1 MLLSRDSFLSMATAT
16 VACMS
21 SLLLMSCGSV
31 PSPLILSLPAPV
43 PMLDK
48 QKFREID
55 AAIEFYIAH
64 QQMPGA
70 VFWLE
75 RNGESYQKPYGKFSY
90 EPGAARVEMDT
101 IFDAASLTKVI
112 STTPAV
118 MWLIEHGQVELDA
131 PLIQYLPEC
140 GNGNSGGGGDGNG
153 DGHSGGKELITIRHL
168 LTHTSG
174 LPAGIPATLAD
185 GTAWQGEA
193 AALKLACGQK
203 VTAPPG
209 TLFRY
214 SDINFILL
222 GQLVQRVS
230 GQPLNQFVQQKI
242 FGPLGMHHTGY
253 LPLQKFSAER
263 IAPTQ
268 KILPVNAVVDVATN
282 SATNAAANAGK
293 VPYNELPGGKIRQGV
308 VHDPT
313 AQRIGGVAG
322 HAGLFTTA
330 SDLARYARMMLN
342 QGELD
347 GVRVLSRESV
357 RLMTTVQSPLTVAS
371 PTRWRRSAGWDI
383 DSPYARPRGTLFPIG
398 SYGHT
403 GFTGCILWIDP
414 FSKTFYVFLSNRVY
428 PDDKNKDK
436 GNILNLYGTLG
447 TLAAQSVT
455 GFDFMNVAGA
465 LAAIANPFNH
475 EKNKLP

>member
-31 PSPLILSLPAPV
+31 PSPLVLALPAPV

-48 QKFREID
+48 QKWREID
-55 AAIEFYIAH
+55 VAIESYIAH

-75 RNGESYQKPYGKFSY
+75 RSGESYQKSYGKLSY
-90 EPGAARVEMDT
+90 EQDAAPVEMNT

-112 STTPAV
+112 ATTPAV
-118 MWLIEHGQVELDA
+118 MWLIEHDQVVLDA

-140 GNGNSGGGGDGNG
+140 GGSNTGGDGDENSG
-153 DGHSGGKELITIRHL
+153 GHSGGKELITIRHL

-185 GTAWQGEA
+185 GAAWQGEA
-193 AALKLACGQK
+193 AALKLACSQK
-203 VTAPPG
+203 LTAPPG

-230 GQPLNQFVQQKI
+230 GQPLNRFVQQKI

-253 LPLQKFSAER
+253 LPLEKFSAER

-268 KILPVNAVVDVATN
+268 KILRANAVVDA
-282 SATNAAANAGK
+282 ATNAAANAGK
-293 VPYNELPGGKIRQGV
+293 VAHSELSEAKIGQGV

-371 PTRWRRSAGWDI
+371 PARWRRSAGWDI

-428 PDDKNKDK
+428 PDDTNKDK

-455 GFDFMNVAGA
+455 GFDFMNVTGA
-465 LAAIANPFNH
+465 LAATANPFNY
-475 EKNKLP
+475 EKNKSP